1 MPSPQLLR
9 WIPILF
15 VLLWAT
21 GFIGAKYALPYAE
34 PFTVLA
40 LRMYITLGV
49 FLVLIR
55 FYKPKWPSPQ
65 GALHSMLVG
74 SLVHAAYLGGVF
86 AAINAGM
93 AAGLASLLV
102 GLQPI
107 LTALIAWIW
116 MDNQVNKK
124 QLAGLLLGICG
135 VAMVLLLG
143 KASSHALQF
152 SYVSLLF
159 ALMALFGITIGTL
172 FQKRF
177 CAKIDLLTGTFYQYL
192 ANALIMSLLAYLFE
206 TREIDWQPQF
216 IAALL
221 WLVFGL
227 SLSAILLLMLMIREG
242 EATKVAAY
250 FYLTPPVTAVIAWI
264 LFDERLTAWGVAGI
278 SLTAYG
284 VYLVIRNPARIVKLS
299 AQEARLATRSQG

>member
-21 GFIGAKYALPYAE
+21 GFIGAKFALPYAE

-40 LRMYITLGV
+40 IRMYITLGV
-49 FLVLIR
+49 FLILIR
-55 FYKPKWPSPQ
+55 VYRPKWPSWQ
-65 GALHSMLVG
+65 GALYSMLVG

-93 AAGLASLLV
+93 AAGLTSLLV

-107 LTALIAWIW
+107 LTALIAWLW
-116 MDNQVNKK
+116 MGNQISRK
-124 QLAGLLLGICG
+124 QLTGLTLGIFG
-135 VAMVLLLG
+135 VAAVLLLG
-143 KASSHALQF
+143 KTNALALQF
-152 SYVSLLF
+152 NTVSLLF
-159 ALMALFGITIGTL
+159 ALTALFGITVGTL
-172 FQKRF
+172 LQKRF

-192 ANALIMSLLAYLFE
+192 ANALVMSLLALLFE

-250 FYLTPPVTAVIAWI
+250 FYLTPPVTALLAWV
-264 LFDERLTAWGVAGI
+264 LFDERLTVWGIAGI
-278 SLTAYG
+278 GLTTYG
-284 VYLVIRNPARIVKLS
+284 VYLVVRNPARPLK
-299 AQEARLATRSQG
+299 QNRP

>member
-21 GFIGAKYALPYAE
+21 GFIGAKYALPFAE
-34 PFTVLA
+34 PFTLLA
-40 LRMYITLGV
+40 IRMYITLGV

-55 FYKPKWPSPQ
+55 LYRPQWPTRQ

-93 AAGLASLLV
+93 AAGLTSLLV

-107 LTALIAWIW
+107 LTALIAWLW
-116 MDNQVNKK
+116 MGARISGK
-124 QLAGLLLGICG
+124 QLTGLLLGILG

-143 KASSHALQF
+143 KANSHTLQF
-152 SYVSLLF
+152 SYLSLLF
-159 ALMALFGITIGTL
+159 ALMALFGITFGTL
-172 FQKRF
+172 LQKRY

-192 ANALIMSLLAYLFE
+192 ANALIMSLLALLFE
-206 TREIDWQPQF
+206 TRQIDWQPQF

-250 FYLTPPVTAVIAWI
+250 FYLTPPVTALIAWI
-264 LFDERLTAWGVAGI
+264 LFDERLTVWGIAGI

-284 VYLVIRNPARIVKLS
+284 VFLVIRDQGRRPAPAAKAGER
-299 AQEARLATRSQG
+299 QYEG

>member
-21 GFIGAKYALPYAE
+21 GFIGAKYALSYAE

-40 LRMYITLGV
+40 IRMYITLGV
-49 FLVLIR
+49 FLILIHLYR
-55 FYKPKWPSPQ
+55 PKWPSLQ
-65 GALHSMLVG
+65 GALYSMLVG
-74 SLVHAAYLGGVF
+74 SLVHAAYLGGGF
-86 AAINAGM
+86 AAIKAGM

-107 LTALIAWIW
+107 LTALIAWLW
-116 MDNQVNKK
+116 MGDQISRK
-124 QLAGLLLGICG
+124 QLIGLMLGIFG
-135 VAMVLLLG
+135 VAAVLLLG
-143 KASSHALQF
+143 KANAHALQF
-152 SYVSLLF
+152 NLISLLF
-159 ALMALFGITIGTL
+159 ALTALLGITFGTL
-172 FQKRF
+172 LQKRF

-192 ANALIMSLLAYLFE
+192 ANALIMSLLALLFE

-216 IAALL
+216 VAALL

-250 FYLTPPVTAVIAWI
+250 FYLTPPVTALLAWI
-264 LFDERLTAWGVAGI
+264 LFDERLTVWGIAGI
-278 SLTAYG
+278 SLTTYG
-284 VYLVIRNPARIVKLS
+284 VYLVIRNPVRSLKQS
-299 AQEARLATRSQG
+299 RL

>member
-1 MPSPQLLR
+1 MTSSNLLR
-9 WIPILF
+9 WIPFLF

-40 LRMYITLGV
+40 LRMYITLVV
-49 FLVLIR
+49 FLILINIYR
-55 FYKPKWPSPQ
+55 QKWPSPR
-65 GALHSMLVG
+65 GALYSMLVG

-86 AAINAGM
+86 AAIKAGM

-107 LTALIAWIW
+107 LTALIAWLW
-116 MDNQVNKK
+116 LENQINRK
-124 QLAGLLLGICG
+124 QLLGLLLGILG
-135 VAMVLLLG
+135 VATVLLLG
-143 KASSHALQF
+143 KDGVQALRF
-152 SYVSLLF
+152 NLVSLAF

-172 FQKRF
+172 LQKRF
-177 CAKIDLLTGTFYQYL
+177 CADVGLLTGTFYQYL
-192 ANALIMSLLAYLFE
+192 ASALIMSLLALLFE
-206 TREIDWQPQF
+206 TRVIDWQPQF

-242 EATKVAAY
+242 EATKVASY
-250 FYLTPPVTAVIAWI
+250 FYLTPPVTAVMAWL
-264 LFDERLTAWGVAGI
+264 LFDERLTTWGMAGI
-278 SLTAYG
+278 GLTAYG
-284 VYLVIRNPARIVKLS
+284 VYLVIRNPPRPAK
-299 AQEARLATRSQG
+299 QP

>member
-21 GFIGAKYALPYAE
+21 GFIGAKFALPYAE

-40 LRMYITLGV
+40 IRMYITLGV
-49 FLVLIR
+49 FLILIR
-55 FYKPKWPSPQ
+55 VYRSKWPSWQ

-93 AAGLASLLV
+93 AAGLTSLLV

-107 LTALIAWIW
+107 LTALIAWLW
-116 MDNQVNKK
+116 MGNQISRK
-124 QLAGLLLGICG
+124 QMTGLTLGIFG
-135 VAMVLLLG
+135 VAAVLLLG
-143 KASSHALQF
+143 KTNALALQF
-152 SYVSLLF
+152 NTVSLLF
-159 ALMALFGITIGTL
+159 ALTALFGITVGTL
-172 FQKRF
+172 LQKRF

-192 ANALIMSLLAYLFE
+192 ANALVMSLLALLFE

-250 FYLTPPVTAVIAWI
+250 FYLTPPVTALLAWV
-264 LFDERLTAWGVAGI
+264 LFDERLTVWGIAGI
-278 SLTAYG
+278 GLTTYG
-284 VYLVIRNPARIVKLS
+284 VYLVIRNPVRPLK
-299 AQEARLATRSQG
+299 QNHP

>member
-21 GFIGAKYALPYAE
+21 GFIGAKYALPFAE

-40 LRMYITLGV
+40 LRMYITLAV
-49 FLVLIR
+49 FLALILLYR
-55 FYKPKWPSPQ
+55 SRWPGLK

-86 AAINAGM
+86 AAIDAGM

-107 LTALIAWIW
+107 LTALIAWLWIGERI
-116 MDNQVNKK
+116 NGK
-124 QLAGLLLGICG
+124 QLTGLLLGILG
-135 VAMVLLLG
+135 VALVLLMG
-143 KASSHALQF
+143 KTNGPALQF
-152 SYVSLLF
+152 SDVALLF
-159 ALMALFGITIGTL
+159 ALLALFGITIGTL
-172 FQKRF
+172 LQKRF
-177 CAKIDLLTGTFYQYL
+177 CAGIDLLTGTFFQYL
-192 ANALIMSLLAYLFE
+192 ANALIMSLLALLFE

-250 FYLTPPVTAVIAWI
+250 FYLTPPVTALIAWI
-264 LFDERLTAWGVAGI
+264 LFDEVVTLWGMAGI
-278 SLTAYG
+278 GLTAYG
-284 VYLVIRNPARIVKLS
+284 VYLVIRNQGRRPQPA
-299 AQEARLATRSQG
+299 ATAGERQYEG

>member
-1 MPSPQLLR
+1 MPSPRLLR

-21 GFIGAKYALPYAE
+21 GFIGAKFALPYAE

-40 LRMYITLGV
+40 IRMYITLGV
-49 FLVLIR
+49 FLILIR
-55 FYKPKWPSPQ
+55 VYRPKWPSWQ

-93 AAGLASLLV
+93 AAGLTSLLV

-107 LTALIAWIW
+107 LTALIAWLW
-116 MDNQVNKK
+116 MGNQISRK
-124 QLAGLLLGICG
+124 QMTGLMLGIFG
-135 VAMVLLLG
+135 VAAVLLLG
-143 KASSHALQF
+143 KTNALALQF
-152 SYVSLLF
+152 NTVSLLF
-159 ALMALFGITIGTL
+159 ALTALFGITVGTL
-172 FQKRF
+172 LQKRF

-192 ANALIMSLLAYLFE
+192 ANALVMSLLALLFE

-250 FYLTPPVTAVIAWI
+250 FYLTPPVTALLAWV
-264 LFDERLTAWGVAGI
+264 LFDERLTVWGIAGI
-278 SLTAYG
+278 GLTTYG
-284 VYLVIRNPARIVKLS
+284 VYLVIRNPVRPLK
-299 AQEARLATRSQG
+299 QNRP

>member
-15 VLLWAT
+15 VMLWAT

-40 LRMYITLGV
+40 IRMYITLGV

-55 FYKPKWPSPQ
+55 LYRPKWPSLQ

-107 LTALIAWIW
+107 LTALIAWLW
-116 MDNQVNKK
+116 MGDRISKK
-124 QLAGLLLGICG
+124 QLIGLMLGIFG
-135 VAMVLLLG
+135 VSAVLLLG
-143 KASSHALQF
+143 KTNALALQF
-152 SYVSLLF
+152 NMVSLLF
-159 ALMALFGITIGTL
+159 AMTALFGITIGTL
-172 FQKRF
+172 LQKRF

-192 ANALIMSLLAYLFE
+192 ANALIMSLLALLFE

-250 FYLTPPVTAVIAWI
+250 FYLTPPVTALLAWV
-264 LFDERLTAWGVAGI
+264 LFDEQLTVWGIAGI
-278 SLTAYG
+278 SLTTYG
-284 VYLVIRNPARIVKLS
+284 VYLVIRNPV
-299 AQEARLATRSQG
+299 RSLQQNRP

>member
-21 GFIGAKYALPYAE
+21 GFIGAKFALPYAE

-40 LRMYITLGV
+40 IRMYITLGV
-49 FLVLIR
+49 FLILIR
-55 FYKPKWPSPQ
+55 VYRSKWPSWQ

-93 AAGLASLLV
+93 AAGLTSLLV

-107 LTALIAWIW
+107 LTALIAWLW
-116 MDNQVNKK
+116 MGNQISRK
-124 QLAGLLLGICG
+124 QLTGLTLGIFG
-135 VAMVLLLG
+135 VAAVLLLG
-143 KASSHALQF
+143 KTNALALQF
-152 SYVSLLF
+152 NMVSLLF
-159 ALMALFGITIGTL
+159 ALTALFGITVGTL
-172 FQKRF
+172 LQKRF

-192 ANALIMSLLAYLFE
+192 ANALVMSLLALLFE

-250 FYLTPPVTAVIAWI
+250 FYLTPPVTALLAGYCSMNI
-264 LFDERLTAWGVAGI
+264 LRSGASRVSVLRLMESIW
-278 SLTAYG
+278 
-284 VYLVIRNPARIVKLS
+284 
-299 AQEARLATRSQG
+299 

>member
-1 MPSPQLLR
+1 MPSSKLLR
-9 WIPILF
+9 WIPFLF

-40 LRMYITLGV
+40 LRMYITLGI
-49 FLVLIR
+49 FLVLINLYR
-55 FYKPKWPSPQ
+55 QKWPSLQ
-65 GALHSMLVG
+65 GALYSMLVG

-86 AAINAGM
+86 AAIKAGM

-116 MDNQVNKK
+116 MDNRINGK
-124 QLAGLLLGICG
+124 QLTGLLLGILG
-135 VAMVLLLG
+135 VATVLLLG
-143 KASSHALQF
+143 KSNTHALQF
-152 SYVSLLF
+152 TLVSLLF
-159 ALMALFGITIGTL
+159 AMVALFGITIGTL
-172 FQKRF
+172 LQKRF
-177 CAKIDLLTGTFYQYL
+177 CANIGLLTGTFYQYL
-192 ANALIMSLLAYLFE
+192 ASALIMSLLALLFE

-216 IAALL
+216 VAALL

-242 EATKVAAY
+242 EATKVATY
-250 FYLTPPVTAVIAWI
+250 FYLTPPVTAVMAWL
-264 LFDERLTAWGVAGI
+264 LFDERLTTWSMAGI
-278 SLTAYG
+278 GLTAYG
-284 VYLVIRNPARIVKLS
+284 VYLVIRNPAGSVK
-299 AQEARLATRSQG
+299 ANRP